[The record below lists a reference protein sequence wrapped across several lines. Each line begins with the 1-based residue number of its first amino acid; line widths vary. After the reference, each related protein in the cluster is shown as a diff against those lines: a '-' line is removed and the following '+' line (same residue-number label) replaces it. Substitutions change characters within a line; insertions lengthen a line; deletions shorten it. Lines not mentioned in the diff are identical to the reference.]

1 MESPLL
7 HAPVCLRLTYVEGS
21 DIPNASIMAA
31 LSSSLSTWCVP
42 DSDLEI
48 HGRYRYLRYCVL
60 WDESPLFSHF
70 LEKETKFSGA
80 KWPCKVAQGL
90 RLSLYNVVLKFS
102 GGGCLCPTGLVSQET
117 LSHRRTLR
125 SL

>member
-70 LEKETKFSGA
+70 LERKPNLVKLSGLA
-80 KWPCKVAQGL
+80 RWL
-90 RLSLYNVVLKFS
+90 RV
-102 GGGCLCPTGLVSQET
+102 
-117 LSHRRTLR
+117 
-125 SL
+125 